1 MDTSIKQYTRL
12 VFDHGNLQASP
23 KHIALLNQ
31 QPATLFTGRA
41 PTGTT
46 PAGYQVVMTGYAN
59 FVYTKERLGR
69 ELADLVDLRL
79 GRELADLVDLL
90 NSLRAS
96 PRPVNALALKR
107 SFDTY
112 RVENDSF
119 RADYRV
125 YSGQVVIY
133 NIQPVDKLQDRKSTR
148 LNSSHVA
155 ISYAVFCLK

>member
-69 ELADLVDLRL
+69 ES
-79 GRELADLVDLL
+79 G
-90 NSLRAS
+90 RAS
-96 PRPVNALALKR
+96 CRETAANAGRTAAATGATWKP
-107 SFDTY
+107 TCW
-112 RVENDSF
+112 
-119 RADYRV
+119 
-125 YSGQVVIY
+125 
-133 NIQPVDKLQDRKSTR
+133 TR
-148 LNSSHVA
+148 RGPA
-155 ISYAVFCLK
+155 R

>member
-31 QPATLFTGRA
+31 QPATLLTGRA

-69 ELADLVDLRL
+69 ELADLVDL
-79 GRELADLVDLL
+79 L
-90 NSLRAS
+90 NSRRAS
-96 PRPVNALALKR
+96 RDLSTLSHSSGAL
-107 SFDTY
+107 TPI
-112 RVENDSF
+112 V
-119 RADYRV
+119 
-125 YSGQVVIY
+125 
-133 NIQPVDKLQDRKSTR
+133 
-148 LNSSHVA
+148 
-155 ISYAVFCLK
+155 

>member
-59 FVYTKERLGR
+59 FVYTKE
-69 ELADLVDLRL
+69 RL